1 MITKQTTLFDFN
13 FQMKTNRDDTK
24 SKLSNNNKKGIK
36 KKKIPNNNNTMT
48 QIYCQK
54 LKYV

>member
-24 SKLSNNNKKGIK
+24 SKLSNNNKKGIT